1 MARVIMPLLI
11 SATSAAY
18 PVIMYAKSPAPTKTR
33 PTKDTKGPVIR
44 AFCGEVIDL
53 AQ

>member
-18 PVIMYAKSPAPTKTR
+18 PVIMYAKSPALRKLDPQKTQKAR
-33 PTKDTKGPVIR
+33 LSEPFVGR
-44 AFCGEVIDL
+44 
-53 AQ
+53 